1 MKTINQRDER
11 GLAVREPRRKG
22 NRGGT
27 IYQALLMTAA
37 SGVMSDR
44 EPHYSLRGELT
55 ADGIRR
61 LYELAIGLRQ
71 FEGGTVR
78 LEVRVMGGR
87 REGLVSEVRRKLL
100 PLASHGI
107 AVEVLA

>member
-1 MKTINQRDER
+1 MRTLR
-11 GLAVREPRRKG
+11 PKG
-22 NRGGT
+22 NRDVT
-27 IYQALLMTAA
+27 IYRALLMTAA
-37 SGVMSDR
+37 SGVTGDG
-44 EPHYSLRGELT
+44 EPHYSFHGELT

-78 LEVRVMGGR
+78 LEVTVMGRR
-87 REGLVSEVRRKLL
+87 REDRVSEVRRKLL

>member
-1 MKTINQRDER
+1 MRT
-11 GLAVREPRRKG
+11 PRPKG
-22 NRGGT
+22 NRGVT
-27 IYQALLMTAA
+27 IYRALLMTVA
-37 SGVMSDR
+37 SGATGKG
-44 EPHYSLRGELT
+44 EPHYSFHGELT
-55 ADGIRR
+55 ADGMRR

-78 LEVRVMGGR
+78 LEVTVMGRR
-87 REGLVSEVRRKLL
+87 REDQVSEMRRKLL